1 MVDTGNLLSYIS
13 LLYKRHCLY
22 SKSLFKA
29 VPNFKK
35 HNEARSP
42 PPSGKACKTVRTR
55 RKADDIAPYRRFFR
69 IKWSMSRHEPGAF
82 HLQAFFKSFYFFY
95 SFLLLYSNALIC
107 IPIYKISIYNIYN
120 CRFSKHLLHF
130 NITD

>member
-13 LLYKRHCLY
+13 LLYKGTALR
-22 SKSLFKA
+22 SKSLTKA
-29 VPNFKK
+29 VPISEK

-55 RKADDIAPYRRFFR
+55 RKADDIAPHRRFFR

-82 HLQAFFKSFYFFY
+82 HLQALFQIFL
-95 SFLLLYSNALIC
+95 FLLFLFIPLFYRPDLYSNLQ
-107 IPIYKISIYNIYN
+107 N
-120 CRFSKHLLHF
+120 F
-130 NITD
+130 NI